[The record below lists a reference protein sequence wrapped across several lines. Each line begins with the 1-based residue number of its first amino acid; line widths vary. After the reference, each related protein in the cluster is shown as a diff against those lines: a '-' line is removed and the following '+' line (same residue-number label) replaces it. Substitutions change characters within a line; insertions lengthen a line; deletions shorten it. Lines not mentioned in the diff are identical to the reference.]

1 MSTSMNNFDN
11 GINVDH
17 KSLIDLATQN
27 KIPWEMLALLLENL
41 IPTLDKSK
49 QIIKLLIQE
58 LQTIHIELQKKQNS
72 TGHLQAN
79 DMDSHSVEMDQ
90 DDELNQTVEGRSEF
104 DDDNDKSSETS
115 NIDALQEDDD
125 VQLDIESNENI
136 FGKED
141 ESAVVIEKES
151 YLFKNEFSQF
161 SSSRRHKR
169 INPGKSEKL
178 IIIPLKNQNKQVRD
192 ETVIK
197 TENVNEFEEIAD
209 ETFES
214 IDNEENDLQNHGTEN
229 GENLEKDFSN
239 EDPQK
244 VNSKKSSK
252 YQCKICPSS
261 FKTSWHLKRHET
273 IHNAEK
279 LFKCK
284 FCPKKVRRADN
295 LINHEARH
303 AMTKYSCKICFQSFN
318 TPQILS
324 QHEKVHVQIIRKCNI
339 CKKTFNKSTTLE
351 IHKNTHTG
359 EKPFKCKLCPK
370 SYADPSSCRQ
380 HYKRNHC

>member
-1 MSTSMNNFDN
+1 MSTNMNNLD
-11 GINVDH
+11 GINVDP
-17 KSLIDLATQN
+17 KSLINLATQN
-27 KIPWEMLALLLENL
+27 KIPWEMLALLLETL

-49 QIIKLLIQE
+49 QVIKLLIQE
-58 LQTIHIELQKKQNS
+58 LQNIHLKLQKNQNS

-90 DDELNQTVEGRSEF
+90 DDDLNQTVEDRHEF
-104 DDDNDKSSETS
+104 DDYDKTSETP
-115 NIDALQEDDD
+115 NIDD
-125 VQLDIESNENI
+125 VELDIESNEKI
-136 FGKED
+136 FCKED
-141 ESAVVIEKES
+141 ESEVSIEKER
-151 YLFKNEFSQF
+151 YIFRNEFTQF
-161 SSSRRHKR
+161 SSLKR
-169 INPGKSEKL
+169 QEGIYPGKKCKKL
-178 IIIPLKNQNKQVRD
+178 IIIPLKNQNQQVGD
-192 ETVIK
+192 ETVNK
-197 TENVNEFEEIAD
+197 TENVNEFEEISD
-209 ETFES
+209 ETFDS

-229 GENLEKDFSN
+229 GENLEKEFSN

-339 CKKTFNKSTTLE
+339 CKKTFNKSTALE